1 MKKRMAV
8 FALGLTAVLGG
19 LLFVVSSWT
28 THASHQ
34 PGAVSLE
41 VPAGMGYQN
50 DYVSVSLHGYQPGE
64 SVTLWQTLPDGTVH
78 PLHDVYVHNDGSATE
93 TIFMEPSLPIGK
105 HAISGR
111 GNLSGEVAI
120 VEFSLAAPSV
130 EPDAA
135 VTLSVTSS
143 GTRENNVGK
152 LKHYF
157 ICQGSGYV
165 ANEPVSF
172 WLTAPDGSVHDL
184 DIVSADQE
192 GKVSYQFAL
201 DTPVMGGEHRVTGYG
216 RTSERTAVGS
226 VSVAQSADSSTVFPT
241 DTSDS
246 PSEPEPE
253 PHPAPTDSPA
263 EPQPTTSPN
272 EGDTGGDNGGDNG
285 GDDGDDNSSQPT
297 GEATLEVNP
306 TEFRKND
313 TTLLIGRGFVEGE
326 VITLSLVRPDGSE
339 AQLYEGMTLTGEFG
353 EYIVLATLLPND
365 PLPPGSYSFAAYGE
379 SSQRYAVAPFVL
391 LP

>member
-1 MKKRMAV
+1 MKKQTAV
-8 FALGLTAVLGG
+8 FALGLTMVLGG
-19 LLFVVSSWT
+19 LLFLVSSWT

-50 DYVSVSLHGYQPGE
+50 EYVSISLHGYQPSE

-78 PLHDVYVHNDGSATE
+78 PLHDVYVHNDGTATE
-93 TIFMEPSLPIGK
+93 NIFMEPSLPVGK

-120 VEFSLAAPSV
+120 VEFSLTAPTV

-172 WLTAPDGSVHDL
+172 WQTAPDGSVHDL
-184 DIVSADQE
+184 DIVSADQD

-201 DTPVMGGEHRVTGYG
+201 DTPVMGGEHRVTSYG

-226 VSVAQSADSSTVFPT
+226 VSVAQSADNSTVFPT
-241 DTSDS
+241 DTPDS
-246 PSEPEPE
+246 PTEPEPD
-253 PHPAPTDSPA
+253 PQPAPTDSPA
-263 EPQPTTSPN
+263 EPQPTSSPN
-272 EGDTGGDNGGDNG
+272 EGDTGGDNGDE
-285 GDDGDDNSSQPT
+285 NSSQPT

-313 TTLLIGRGFVEGE
+313 TALLIGRGFVEGE

-353 EYIVLATLLPND
+353 EYLVLATLLPND
-365 PLPPGSYSFAAYGE
+365 PLTPGSYSFAAYGE